1 MGTEK
6 ILELKNITKLYPG
19 VRALDNVS
27 LDIYRGEIHAI
38 MGENGAGKSTL
49 IKIIGGAV
57 QPSEGKITV
66 NGKSFSSFTSSI
78 ASENGI
84 GVIYQEFNLVPSLS
98 VAENVCLGNKLGHKI
113 KKDKK
118 QMKAV
123 TDNVLKNLGLT
134 IDAGIMVS
142 KLSTGQQQMV
152 EIAKQMVKSV
162 KILILDEPTASLSLA
177 ETRNL
182 LDMVRQLRDK
192 GVTILYISHR
202 LDEVFEIADRVSV
215 FRDGKYIETREMKE
229 TTRKDLIRL
238 MVGREIG
245 DEYPK
250 RTTKPG
256 EEVVLEV
263 KALSGQGDKN
273 ITFSLHKGEILGV
286 AGLVGAGRTEMA
298 KMLYGYLQKETGE
311 IWIHGRQCQISSPQ
325 KAISMGIGLIPED
338 RKREGVFIDY
348 PIDWNI
354 PIMSVRKMSKGLFPD
369 KKKMQ
374 KLVNEYIDKLAIATP
389 SPKQVVRNLSGG
401 NQQKVVLAK
410 TLAAEADILIMD
422 EPTRGIDVGTKQEIY
437 RLMNEL
443 VAQGKSIIMISS
455 EMEEVMGVSDRI
467 LIFYEGE
474 IMGVVDRDHF
484 DQNLIMA
491 RASGIKEEL

>member
-1 MGTEK
+1 MDVEK

-19 VRALDNVS
+19 VKALDDVS
-27 LDIYRGEIHAI
+27 LDIYKGEIHAI

-49 IKIIGGAV
+49 IKTIGGAIE
-57 QPSEGKITV
+57 PSEGKIIV
-66 NGKSFSSFTSSI
+66 NGKTFSSLTPSA

-98 VAENVCLGNKLGHKI
+98 VAENVCLGNKLGHRI

-123 TDNVLKNLGLT
+123 TDKVLKSLGLT
-134 IDAGIMVS
+134 IDAETMVS

-182 LDMVRQLRDK
+182 IDMVKQLRDR

-202 LDEVFEIADRVSV
+202 LDEVFEIADRVSI
-215 FRDGKYIETREMKE
+215 FRDGKYIETRGMKE

-250 RTTKPG
+250 RMTRPEK
-256 EEVVLEV
+256 EVVLEV
-263 KALSGQGDKN
+263 RSLSGQGDKD
-273 ITFSLHKGEILGV
+273 ISFSLHKGEILGV

-311 IWIHGRQCQISSPQ
+311 IWIHGRRCEISSPQ

-348 PIDWNI
+348 AIDWNI
-354 PIMSVRKMSKGLFPD
+354 PIMSVRRMSKGLFPD
-369 KKKMQ
+369 KRKMQ
-374 KLVNEYIDKLAIATP
+374 KLVNQYIDKLDIATP
-389 SPKQVVRNLSGG
+389 SPKQAVRNLSGG

-410 TLAAEADILIMD
+410 TLATEADILIMD
-422 EPTRGIDVGTKQEIY
+422 EPTRGIDVGAKQEIY

-455 EMEEVMGVSDRI
+455 EMEEVMGISDRI
-467 LIFYEGE
+467 MVFYEGE
-474 IMGVVDRDHF
+474 IMDVVGRDHF
-484 DQNLIMA
+484 DQDLIMA

>member
-298 KMLYGYLQKETGE
+298 KMLYGYLQKEAGE

-467 LIFYEGE
+467 LIFYEG
-474 IMGVVDRDHF
+474 
-484 DQNLIMA
+484 
-491 RASGIKEEL
+491 